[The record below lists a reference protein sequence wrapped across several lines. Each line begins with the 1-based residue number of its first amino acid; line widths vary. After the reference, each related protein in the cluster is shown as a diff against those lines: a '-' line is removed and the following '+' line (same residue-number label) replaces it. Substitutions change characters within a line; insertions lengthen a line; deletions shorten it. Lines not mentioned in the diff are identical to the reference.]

1 MYREEVLKPSETEH
15 DRVSIQPAPRFS
27 AERSARRALVERA
40 FYWCRTRLMH
50 LLVRTFGRYRLVG
63 RERTPPH
70 GALLVVSNHLNNADP
85 PLIASAV
92 PRTVHF
98 MAKQELFDKR
108 PWGTFIR
115 LFGAFPVR
123 RFEADMQA
131 LREAQ
136 RILREGG
143 AVGMFPEGHRSHG
156 KGLQQPYPGTALIA
170 LRSGATILPVGI
182 TGTEAITGP
191 LVLTRKPPITVVIG
205 APFTLPHT
213 GRITGEAVRA
223 ASDEIMRRIAA
234 LLPPAYRGVYADSC
248 AAEVPWAASST

>member
-1 MYREEVLKPSETEH
+1 M
-15 DRVSIQPAPRFS
+15 SIQPAPRFS
-27 AERSARRALVERA
+27 APRSARRALVERA
-40 FYWCRTRLMH
+40 LYWCMTRLMH
-50 LLVRTFGRYRLVG
+50 LVVRTFGRYRLIG
-63 RERTPPH
+63 RERTPPR

-108 PWGTFIR
+108 PWGTFVR
-115 LFGAFPVR
+115 PFGAFPVR

-136 RILREGG
+136 RILKEGG

-170 LRSGATILPVGI
+170 LRTGATILPVGI

-191 LVLTRKPPITVVIG
+191 RVLTRRPPISVVIG
-205 APFTLPHT
+205 EPFTLPHA

-223 ASDEIMRRIAA
+223 ASDAIMRHIAA
-234 LLPPAYRGVYADSC
+234 LLPPAYQGVYAEQGTVD
-248 AAEVPWAASST
+248 ASSAAATT